1 MLHNDT
7 GMSVSKIGNV
17 TILSSIGVAFFIC
30 PIVILSN
37 LLVILPFGRAR
48 RIRSAP
54 NQLILAL
61 AITDL
66 VAGIIIPLS
75 AIFQSFS
82 DLFSDDVSFHTIRQ
96 TFLSLLFVVEVAN
109 VLLLTSIALDK
120 VISLAKPL
128 HYSDIVTFGSVK
140 VFFVGVIVALLIL
153 GTLFT
158 FSHGST
164 MQMFYLDSAT
174 IFHSVLLF
182 GLSLPCGI
190 ILAYS
195 YYYVYVIA
203 NRHAKDIQEVAKVV
217 RNKEMGDY
225 RHNFVN
231 KGEDAKFLLPPNPKF
246 MQSRRS
252 TCSSSSQPSSSSV
265 STRRFNFHSTLM
277 VMVVSFAVSKFLCPL
292 GVIVCD
298 FFDGLIWLQR
308 VFFLPIFLQSA
319 INPWLYGY
327 HNIDIKPQM
336 RRIIRRILRKMGLTT
351 TVDRCLVKFN
361 ATFYSLNQG
370 TSRQAICQ
378 KFNGFGDKPFNT
390 FNPMATRFFQENETR
405 LDVPELKVQE
415 DLASGMQT
423 EVFLTKMGD
432 ATARPQI
439 HTEIPTQCWETTTDR
454 NDRSKGHE
462 KTKRTRNKKSHKR
475 LRKPKVPIIVIW
487 LEDPRSGVQV

>member
-1 MLHNDT
+1 MLHNET

-37 LLVILPFGRAR
+37 LLVILPFGRSR

-61 AITDL
+61 AVTDL
-66 VAGIIIPLS
+66 AIGVIIPLS

-82 DLFSDDVSFHTIRQ
+82 DLFSDDISFHTIRQ
-96 TFLSLLFVVEVAN
+96 SFLSMLFVAEVAN

-128 HYSDIVTFGSVK
+128 HYSDIVTFASVK
-140 VFFVGVIVALLIL
+140 FFFGGVILVVLLL

-158 FSHGST
+158 FCHVS
-164 MQMFYLDSAT
+164 MMELFQLDT
-174 IFHSVLLF
+174 TIIFHGVLLL

-190 ILAYS
+190 ILGYS

-231 KGEDAKFLLPPNPKF
+231 KGENAKFLLPPNPQF
-246 MQSRRS
+246 MQTRRS
-252 TCSSSSQPSSSSV
+252 TCSSSSQPSSSSI

-277 VMVVSFAVSKFLCPL
+277 VMVISFFVSKFFFPL

-298 FFDGLIWLQR
+298 VFDDLIWLQR

-327 HNIDIKPQM
+327 HNLDIKPQM
-336 RRIIRRILRKMGLTT
+336 RRIIRRILHKMGLTT
-351 TVDRCLVKFN
+351 TVDRYLVKFN

-378 KFNGFGDKPFNT
+378 NIQGFGDKPFNT
-390 FNPMATRFFQENETR
+390 FNPMATRFFHEDETR

-415 DLASGMQT
+415 DMTSGLPT
-423 EVFLTKMGD
+423 EVFVAKMGD
-432 ATARPQI
+432 AKAGPDIKTGIAK
-439 HTEIPTQCWETTTDR
+439 ETTVSHKEV
-454 NDRSKGHE
+454 SKKTE
-462 KTKRTRNKKSHKR
+462 KSRRTRRKKSHKR